1 MQISKETIDILKN
14 FASINSNILIR
25 KGKVLSTISTAKNIY
40 ARAEVAED
48 FPEEVAVYDLN
59 SLLAL
64 LTLMENQTVDFGEKS
79 LTMSKDNGKFEYF
92 YSAPNVIVAA
102 PAKEIEID
110 SHYEFKLTAEDV
122 NMIMKA
128 AAITGAPTITI
139 SSKGENVTLTI
150 GDKKNDTANTYKKI
164 IGTSEHSF
172 DCHMAV
178 ENFKIVPMHI
188 MLQSRKRKHFSLSTQ
203 QNHWGILSQWNQI
216 RWYNYEHISNI

>member
-64 LTLMENQTVDFGEKS
+64 LTLMESQTVDFGEKS

-92 YSAPNVIVAA
+92 YSSPSVMFAA
-102 PAKEIEID
+102 PDKSIEVD
-110 SHYEFKLTAEDV
+110 NHYQFKLTAEDV
-122 NMIMKA
+122 NMVMKA
-128 AAITGAPTITI
+128 AGITGAPTITI
-139 SSKGENVTLTI
+139 SSDGTTVTLTI

-178 ENFKIVPMHI
+178 ENFKIVPDAYNVTI
-188 MLQSRKRKHFSLSTQ
+188 SKKKAFQFKHATKPLGYFIAMEPDSVV
-203 QNHWGILSQWNQI
+203 
-216 RWYNYEHISNI
+216 